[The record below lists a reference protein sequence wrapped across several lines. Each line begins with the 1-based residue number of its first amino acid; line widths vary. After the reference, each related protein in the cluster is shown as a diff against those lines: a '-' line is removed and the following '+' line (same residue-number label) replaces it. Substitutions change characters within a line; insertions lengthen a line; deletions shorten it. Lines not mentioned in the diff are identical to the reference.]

1 MKMGKSGLQRE
12 MDSFLKETEDAEFNI
27 RRVTKSAFSQ
37 ARKHLSPEAFV
48 ELSDVVVKNFYANAA
63 FLGYKNHRL
72 LAVDGGFLNLPDHP
86 SIREEFGR
94 RAFGR
99 GTKKDVPKSMALT
112 SLLYDPANY
121 MTLDVQTGH
130 GDGSEL
136 QLLLRHLPKV
146 EEGDILIL
154 DRGYP
159 SRYLF
164 SILLSKGIHFVVR
177 MKHNWVPV
185 KTFMK
190 SRKQDIV
197 VTMEVPDGDYAR
209 YGQQYLGMKKQ
220 IKCRL
225 VKVRDEQGH
234 LQILCTSL
242 IDAAK
247 YKIDELADLYKLRWG
262 IEEGYKMYKARV
274 QVEAFSGKTAIAVKQ
289 DIYAKILMMNLC
301 ASLAFPIEEKVM
313 KEYREA
319 KRNGEVKHHRKIN
332 RTFAYWTTKVTLIT
346 MFIKSKLKTAM
357 AVFDKQVELN
367 TEVHRPGRKNPR
379 KKRQPRLYHMNY
391 KDL

>member
-1 MKMGKSGLQRE
+1 MSP
-12 MDSFLKETEDAEFNI
+12 DAFL
-27 RRVTKSAFSQ
+27 
-37 ARKHLSPEAFV
+37 
-48 ELSDVVVKNFYANAA
+48 ELSDVVVQNFYQNVA

-99 GTKKDVPKSMALT
+99 GTKKDVPKSMCLL
-112 SLLYDPANY
+112 SLFYDPANY

-136 QLLLRHLPKV
+136 QLLLGHLPKA
-146 EEGDILIL
+146 EKGDIFLL

-164 SILLSKGIHFVVR
+164 SILESLGIHFVVR
-177 MKHNWVPV
+177 MKPYWLPV
-185 KTFMK
+185 KKFTK
-190 SRKQDIV
+190 SRKQDIL
-197 VTMEVPDGDYAR
+197 VTMEVPDGDYER
-209 YGQQYLGMKKQ
+209 YQQQYPAMKKT

-225 VKVRDEQGH
+225 LKVKDEQGN

-242 IDAAK
+242 VDPAK
-247 YKIDELADLYKLRWG
+247 YKLDELADLWQLRWG

-274 QVEAFSGKTAIAVKQ
+274 QVEAFSGKRATAVKQ
-289 DIYAKILMMNLC
+289 DIYAKIMMMNLC
-301 ASLAFPIEEKVM
+301 AALAFPIEEKVV
-313 KEYREA
+313 KEYQEA
-319 KRNGEVKHHRKIN
+319 KKNREVNHRRKIN
-332 RTFAYWTTKVTLIT
+332 RTFGYSTTKVTLIA
-346 MFIKSKLKTAM
+346 MFIKKKTKAAL
-357 AVFDKQVELN
+357 AVFDKQVESN
-367 TEVHRPGRKNPR
+367 TEVYRPGRKSPR
-379 KKRQPRLYHMNY
+379 KKRPPRLYHMNY

>member
-1 MKMGKSGLQRE
+1 MGKSGLQRE

-48 ELSDVVVKNFYANAA
+48 ELSDVVVQNFYEHVA

-146 EEGDILIL
+146 EEGDILLL

-164 SILLSKGIHFVVR
+164 SILASLGIHFVVR

-185 KTFMK
+185 KEFMK
-190 SRKQDIV
+190 SRSRDIV
-197 VTMEVPDGDYAR
+197 VSIEVPDGDYDR
-209 YGQQYLGMKKQ
+209 YRQQYPGMKKA

-234 LQILCTSL
+234 LQVLCTSL
-242 IDAAK
+242 LDAAK
-247 YKIDELADLYKLRWG
+247 YKIGELEDLYKLRWG

-274 QVEAFSGKTAIAVKQ
+274 QVEAFSGKRAISVKQ
-289 DIYAKILMMNLC
+289 DIYAKIMMMNLC
-301 ASLAFPIEEKVM
+301 ASLAFPIEEKVI

-319 KRNGEVKHHRKIN
+319 KRNGEVKHQRKIN
-332 RTFAYWTTKVTLIT
+332 RTYAYWTTKVTLIAL
-346 MFIKSKLKTAM
+346 FIKNKIKTAL
-357 AVFDKQVELN
+357 AVFDKQVESN
-367 TEVHRPGRKNPR
+367 TEVDRPGRKNPR
-379 KKRQPRLYHMNY
+379 KKKQPRLYHMNY

>member
-1 MKMGKSGLQRE
+1 MGKSGLQRE
-12 MDSFLKETEDAEFNI
+12 MDSFLRETENAEFNI

-37 ARKHLSPEAFV
+37 ARKNLSPEAFL
-48 ELSDVVVKNFYANAA
+48 ELNEVIVQNFYENVA

-72 LAVDGGFLNLPDHP
+72 LAVDGSFLNLPDHP
-86 SIREEFGR
+86 TIREEFGR

-99 GTKKDVPKSMALT
+99 GTKKDVPKSMALL

-121 MTLDVQTGH
+121 MTLDVQTGQ

-136 QLLLRHLPKV
+136 QLLLGHLPKV
-146 EEGDILIL
+146 ENGDILIL

-164 SILLSKGIHFVVR
+164 SILASLGIHFVVR

-185 KTFMK
+185 KQFMK
-190 SRKQDIV
+190 SRSRDMVI
-197 VTMEVPDGDYAR
+197 TMEVPDGDYER
-209 YGQQYLGMKKQ
+209 YRQQYPGMKKTM
-220 IKCRL
+220 KCRL
-225 VKVRDEQGH
+225 VKVRDEQGN
-234 LQILCTSL
+234 LQVLCTSL
-242 IDAAK
+242 LDPAK
-247 YKIDELADLYKLRWG
+247 YKLEELGDLYKLRWG

-274 QVEAFSGKTAIAVKQ
+274 QVEAFSGRTATAVKQ
-289 DIYAKILMMNLC
+289 DIYAKIMMMNFC
-301 ASLAFPIEEKVM
+301 ASLAFPIEEKVI

-319 KRNGEVKHHRKIN
+319 KRDGEVKHHRKIN
-332 RTFAYWTTKVTLIT
+332 RTYAYWTTKVTLIA
-346 MFIKSKLKTAM
+346 MFIKNKIKAAL

-367 TEVHRPGRKNPR
+367 TEVDRPGRKSPR
-379 KKRQPRLYHMNY
+379 KKKQPRLYHMNY

>member
-1 MKMGKSGLQRE
+1 MGKSGLQRE

-27 RRVTKSAFSQ
+27 RRVTKSAFTQ
-37 ARKHLSPEAFV
+37 ARKFLSPEAFV
-48 ELSDVVVKNFYANAA
+48 ELSDVVVKNFYENAA
-63 FLGYKNHRL
+63 YLGYKNHRL

-136 QLLLRHLPKV
+136 QLLLKHLPKV
-146 EEGDILIL
+146 QEGDILIL

-159 SRYLF
+159 GRYLF
-164 SILLSKGIHFVVR
+164 SILLSLGIHFVVR

-185 KTFMK
+185 KKFIK
-190 SRKQDIV
+190 SRKLDIV
-197 VTMEVPDGDYAR
+197 VPMEVPDGDYAR
-209 YGQQYLGMKKQ
+209 YGQQYRGMKKT

-225 VKVRDEQGH
+225 VKVRDEKGN
-234 LQILCTSL
+234 LQVLCTSL
-242 IDAAK
+242 LDPAK
-247 YKIDELADLYKLRWG
+247 YKIDELADIYKLRWG

-289 DIYAKILMMNLC
+289 DIYAKIMMMNLC

-319 KRNGEVKHHRKIN
+319 KRNGEVKHQRKIN
-332 RTFAYWTTKVTLIT
+332 RTYAYWITKVTLIA
-346 MFIKSKLKTAM
+346 MFIKNKIKDAM

-367 TEVHRPGRKNPR
+367 TEVDRPGRRNPR
-379 KKRQPRLYHMNY
+379 KKRPPRLYHMNY

>member
-1 MKMGKSGLQRE
+1 MGKSGLQRE
-12 MDSFLKETEDAEFNI
+12 MDSFLRETEDAEFNI
-27 RRVTKSAFSQ
+27 RQVTKSAFSQ
-37 ARKHLSPEAFV
+37 ARKNLSPEAFL
-48 ELSDVVVKNFYANAA
+48 ELNEVVVQDFYENAA

-99 GTKKDVPKSMALT
+99 GTKKDVPKSMALL

-136 QLLLRHLPKV
+136 QLLLGHLPKV
-146 EEGDILIL
+146 EQGDILL
-154 DRGYP
+154 MDRGYP

-164 SILLSKGIHFVVR
+164 SILTSLGIHFVVR

-185 KTFMK
+185 KEFMK
-190 SRKQDIV
+190 SRKQDII
-197 VTMEVPDGDYAR
+197 VTMEVPDGDYNR
-209 YGQQYLGMKKQ
+209 YRQQYPAMKKA
-220 IKCRL
+220 IKCRM
-225 VKVRDEQGH
+225 VKVRDEQGN
-234 LQILCTSL
+234 LQVLCTSL
-242 IDAAK
+242 LDPAK
-247 YKIDELADLYKLRWG
+247 YKIEELGDLYKLRWG

-289 DIYAKILMMNLC
+289 DIYAKIMMMNLC
-301 ASLAFPIEEKVM
+301 ASLAFPIEEKVT

-319 KRNGEVKHHRKIN
+319 NRNGEVKHQRKIN
-332 RTFAYWTTKVTLIT
+332 RTYAYWTTKTMLISL
-346 MFIKSKLKTAM
+346 FIKNKINAALYY
-357 AVFDKQVELN
+357 FDQQVESN
-367 TEVHRPGRKNPR
+367 TEVDRPGRKSPR
-379 KKRQPRLYHMNY
+379 KKKQPRLYHMTY